1 MRVGRC
7 LVVAVATLTRRGTGR
22 RVVAAA
28 TAAAVASV
36 VRGRGAGGRLVS
48 AIAAA
53 AASSLVTSITSL
65 LMVSA
70 AIASSTITTTAA
82 AVAVLSWVARHVAKS
97 IDAVLVQ
104 DEECRLCKTCFGLH
118 RLRWIRAN
126 KLCQN
131 KPLLSEWRLPGK
143 PGKV

>member
-1 MRVGRC
+1 MGRGCVPSDVALVRVRVGRC
-7 LVVAVATLTRRGTGR
+7 LVIAVATLTGRRTGR

-53 AASSLVTSITSL
+53 AAASSLVTSITSL
-65 LMVSA
+65 LVVSA
-70 AIASSTITTTAA
+70 AIASSTITTAA
-82 AVAVLSWVARHVAKS
+82 ATVAVLSWVARHVSES

-104 DEECRLCKTCFGLH
+104 DEERGLCKTCFGLH
-118 RLRWIRAN
+118 RLRWNRGEMS
-126 KLCQN
+126 C
-131 KPLLSEWRLPGK
+131 E
-143 PGKV
+143 